1 MIFLAE
7 FSVIKPD
14 FGLFFWTL
22 LIFLLLL
29 SLLAKFAFRP
39 MVEALNEREKTI
51 ADSLA
56 QADNARSEMA
66 NLKSQNEALLAQ
78 AREER
83 TQILKE
89 AKEMGDGIVAD
100 AKTRAQD
107 EARKITQ
114 AALAEVENQ
123 KRAALAELKNKSGQ
137 LALDI
142 AGKVLRRELSSN
154 PEQQRYVNSLTKEI
168 NLN

>member
-39 MVEALNEREKTI
+39 MVEALTEREKTI

-100 AKTRAQD
+100 AKYALKMRLGKLLK
-107 EARKITQ
+107 ARWRILIIKK
-114 AALAEVENQ
+114 E
-123 KRAALAELKNKSGQ
+123 Q
-137 LALDI
+137 LW
-142 AGKVLRRELSSN
+142 RN
-154 PEQQRYVNSLTKEI
+154 
-168 NLN
+168 